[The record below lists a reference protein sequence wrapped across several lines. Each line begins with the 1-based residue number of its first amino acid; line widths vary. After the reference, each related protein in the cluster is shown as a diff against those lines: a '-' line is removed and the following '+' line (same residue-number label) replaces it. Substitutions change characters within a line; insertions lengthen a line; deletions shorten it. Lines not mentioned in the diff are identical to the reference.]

1 MNRVKFSW
9 GIREKLTLLFFG
21 VTFIAVFTNF
31 LIVVPR
37 LDAQL
42 RGNQISEMRRLANQY
57 EPLLQLYQNN
67 YDNLLTSPNAAQ
79 QYLNNLSVNNPQLSG
94 IRIAILKS
102 SGDPNPLAPQLR
114 ALADASGTY
123 RYNQPLSDRIASHAM
138 MTGQAASGAVQVGE
152 RTHAEAAVPIHS
164 GDGSSVLGVAVF
176 SESLAR
182 VNAVVEQQVRRNLI
196 AGALAMAI
204 SLLVGIV
211 ASSFIA
217 RRIRRLEHAARLVAE
232 GNFTEPLPV
241 DSKDEIGQLARAF
254 NNMQDRLGRADR
266 ARKAF
271 IANASHELRTPLFS
285 LGGYVELLREEDL
298 DPQTQREFLD
308 TMHEQIERLTSLAT
322 DLLDLSRI
330 DTESL
335 EIAPEQVDVAELVRG
350 VTREFAVRAA
360 HCRAELRVTGDAGAE
375 AYCDPNRVAQIVRI
389 LIDNA
394 LRHTPSGTAV
404 EVAVVERNGVV
415 SVSVGDDG
423 AGIAA
428 EELPRIFERFHTGS
442 KSGGTGLGL
451 SIANEL
457 ATAMNS
463 ELSVQSGL
471 EGTTFTLRLPL
482 MAGGR

>member
-1 MNRVKFSW
+1 MNRIKFSW
-9 GIREKLTLLFFG
+9 GIREKLTLLFFA
-21 VTFIAVFTNF
+21 VTFIAVSTNF

-42 RGNQISEMRRLANQY
+42 RGNQINEMRRTASQY
-57 EPLLQLYQNN
+57 GQLVQLYQRN
-67 YDNLLTSPNAAQ
+67 YDSLLTSPNAAR
-79 QYLNNLSVNNPQLSG
+79 QYLGNLTASNPQLAG
-94 IRIAILKS
+94 IRVAILK
-102 SGDPNPLAPQLR
+102 GAGNPNPLAPQIKMF
-114 ALADASGTY
+114 ADTSNTL
-123 RYNQPLSDRIASHAM
+123 QFDVPLQDWIASHAIVS
-138 MTGQAASGAVQVGE
+138 GQLSSGTVRVGE
-152 RTHAEAAVPIHS
+152 RTHAEAAVPIT
-164 GDGSSVLGVAVF
+164 DGNGTAIGAAVF

-196 AGALAMAI
+196 AGVLAMAI
-204 SLLVGIV
+204 SLLVGIA

-217 RRIRRLEHAARLVAE
+217 RRIRRLEHAARLVAG

-241 DSKDEIGQLARAF
+241 DSKDELGQLAQAF

-285 LGGYVELLREEDL
+285 LGGYVELLREEEL
-298 DPQTQREFLD
+298 DAQTQREFLD

-335 EIAPEQVDVAELVRG
+335 SLVPEQVDVAGLVRS
-350 VTREFAVRAA
+350 VTREFAAREA
-360 HCRAELRVTGDAGAE
+360 HYDATLSVTGDTSAE
-375 AYCDPNRVAQIVRI
+375 AFCDPDRVAQIVRI

-394 LRHTPSGTAV
+394 LRHTPPGTAV
-404 EVAVVERNGVV
+404 EVSAAERNGVV
-415 SVSVGDDG
+415 SVTVGDNG
-423 AGIAA
+423 GGIAA
-428 EELPRIFERFHTGS
+428 ENLPRIFERFHTGS

-463 ELSVQSGL
+463 ELSVQSSPQ
-471 EGTTFTLRLPL
+471 GTAFTLRLPL